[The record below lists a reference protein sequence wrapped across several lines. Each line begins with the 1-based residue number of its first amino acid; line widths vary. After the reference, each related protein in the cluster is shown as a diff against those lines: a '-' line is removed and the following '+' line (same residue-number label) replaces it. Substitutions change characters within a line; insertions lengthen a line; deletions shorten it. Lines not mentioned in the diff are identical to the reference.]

1 MGAGESKDCTGCQK
15 EIKIRSVM
23 PECHFCKKIV
33 CTDCSNKEPL
43 GPANSKVRV
52 CHVCKVNQMN
62 RQETDD
68 GMLNVGKPKAFK
80 KVINVKHDN
89 KTGTYQGLPT
99 IWRELLDMPLSQ
111 SQQEFDTSQLNDT
124 SIAPVAP
131 SKKKMYEIKEKN
143 ADGAYVISA
152 PMSVQKEFQLKFD
165 AKLGRVV
172 GAPKELEPYLQGF
185 KKEEIERNLEDVL
198 KAAEMARV
206 L

>member
-1 MGAGESKDCTGCQK
+1 
-15 EIKIRSVM
+15 
-23 PECHFCKKIV
+23 
-33 CTDCSNKEPL
+33 
-43 GPANSKVRV
+43 
-52 CHVCKVNQMN
+52 MN

>member
-1 MGAGESKDCTGCQK
+1 
-15 EIKIRSVM
+15 
-23 PECHFCKKIV
+23 
-33 CTDCSNKEPL
+33 
-43 GPANSKVRV
+43 
-52 CHVCKVNQMN
+52 
-62 RQETDD
+62 
-68 GMLNVGKPKAFK
+68 
-80 KVINVKHDN
+80 
-89 KTGTYQGLPT
+89 
-99 IWRELLDMPLSQ
+99 MPLSQ